1 MDVGK
6 VFKSKEEQ
14 ILHALGQRSLTAID
28 AFILYDDTCL
38 NSTVSS
44 LRRKGH
50 NIEGIRK
57 SFTNRYGKQG
67 TVMSYKL
74 IIPATKEEI
83 ETQKKH

>member
-1 MDVGK
+1 MEAGK

-14 ILHALGQRSLTAID
+14 ILHALGRRSLTAID

-38 NSTVSS
+38 NSTIST
-44 LRRKGH
+44 LRKKGH

-57 SFTNRYGKQG
+57 RFTNRYGKHG

-74 IIPATKEEI
+74 IIPATEEEI
-83 ETQKKH
+83 EEQKKH